1 MVDIDPITG
10 LPKDLLDFEEIA
22 KENQKVI
29 ISTVRRRYGKM
40 VTIVDGIDDK
50 SIDRHDLVASSAVH
64 DRIGAHTNPTRCRLF
79 FSQRSSVSVV
89 GGSHHFPTQPF
100 AEILRDC
107 SRLAGHTAGMGTYLS
122 RRALPVR
129 HGRCRHRGDA

>member
-50 SIDRHDLVASSAVH
+50 SIDIEKLAKTLKGKCAAGGTVKGRTIELQGDHKKKAAAVLQNN
-64 DRIGAHTNPTRCRLF
+64 GFN
-79 FSQRSSVSVV
+79 V
-89 GGSHHFPTQPF
+89 
-100 AEILRDC
+100 E
-107 SRLAGHTAGMGTYLS
+107 
-122 RRALPVR
+122 VR
-129 HGRCRHRGDA
+129 